1 MSPLLL
7 EQKMIK
13 AEEIQKTVENYLQ
26 GTDIFVVDIKVR
38 AGNNITVLLDRDTT
52 GVKIEDCVALTRHI
66 ESEYDRDADDYN
78 LTVSSAGIGQPLRL
92 LRQYVKIIGKEV
104 DVEMADKTALKA
116 TLVAADDEK
125 ITVKTVSKIKK
136 EVTEQVKE
144 IPFREIK
151 SVREVISFK

>member
-1 MSPLLL
+1 
-7 EQKMIK
+7 MIK
-13 AEEIQKTVENYLQ
+13 QEEIQKTVENYLQ

-66 ESEYDRDADDYN
+66 ESEYDRETDDYS
-78 LTVSSAGIGQPLRL
+78 LTVSSAGIGQPLKL

-104 DVEMADKTALKA
+104 DIEMADKTALKA
-116 TLVAADDEK
+116 TLVAVDEEK

-144 IPFREIK
+144 IPFSEVK